1 MGQGSAGAEMT
12 EEQREER
19 IESNMNTKQRGRLKQ
34 KNFREQM
41 LDHLYW
47 PHLLLIQ
54 QFCKH
59 QSQETRKMLT
69 VLTQTPHYIGYRM
82 GLGNSLLEGILRVQ

>member
-34 KNFREQM
+34 TNFREQM

-47 PHLLLIQ
+47 PHLLL
-54 QFCKH
+54 
-59 QSQETRKMLT
+59 
-69 VLTQTPHYIGYRM
+69 VW
-82 GLGNSLLEGILRVQ
+82 